1 MERIRHKRNMAFF
14 EPFGC
19 VRFGRYCDKM
29 YLSRYLFFP
38 MVDWGMDVV
47 LKLLLFSLICLS
59 QGGYNLS
66 SVEESMCACTSSLLG
81 DPCPRLDGPMTPCD
95 R

>member
-1 MERIRHKRNMAFF
+1 
-14 EPFGC
+14 
-19 VRFGRYCDKM
+19 
-29 YLSRYLFFP
+29 
-38 MVDWGMDVV
+38 MDFV
-47 LKLLLFSLICLS
+47 LKLLLDLCF

-81 DPCPRLDGPMTPCD
+81 DPCPRLDGPMTPCG

>member
-1 MERIRHKRNMAFF
+1 MRRIPPKN
-14 EPFGC
+14 
-19 VRFGRYCDKM
+19 RYAW
-29 YLSRYLFFP
+29 LSFSLAQQCQVPTLSSFST
-38 MVDWGMDVV
+38 VDWRIDFI
-47 LKLLLFSLICLS
+47 LKLSLFSLICLF

-81 DPCPRLDGPMTPCD
+81 DPCPRLDGPVTPCD